1 MTGAELAE
9 RRGGLTQ
16 PELAERVGK
25 SWRTVAR
32 WEALDVVP
40 AHVVAMVEAGVASQP
55 VAPRAV
61 VAKGKGAPKV
71 AKAPAVKVKG
81 ATLEEITAAARV
93 ERAALEPRPAGVLK
107 GARRPTDKER
117 AEFPARYS
125 GPDVWVTVFDPPWKL
140 ATGQTITRVIQKGSA
155 TGAGGY
161 SQHLLGS
168 NARGSTDR
176 EALPPGVYR
185 PFVPSCGIA
194 ATPGTGPKV
203 AKGKASR

>member
-1 MTGAELAE
+1 M
-9 RRGGLTQ
+9 RGDLTQ
-16 PELAERVGK
+16 TDLAKRLGK
-25 SWRTVAR
+25 GLRTLAR
-32 WEALDVVP
+32 WEGLAEVP
-40 AHVVAMVEAGVASQP
+40 PHIVAIVEAGLAGQS
-55 VAPRAV
+55 VAPSAV

-71 AKAPAVKVKG
+71 AKVPAVKVKG
-81 ATLEEITAAARV
+81 ATLEEISQAARA
-93 ERAALEPRPAGVLK
+93 ERAALEPRPEGVLN

-125 GPDVWVTVFDPPWKL
+125 GPDVWVTVFNPPWKL

-203 AKGKASR
+203 AKGKALR